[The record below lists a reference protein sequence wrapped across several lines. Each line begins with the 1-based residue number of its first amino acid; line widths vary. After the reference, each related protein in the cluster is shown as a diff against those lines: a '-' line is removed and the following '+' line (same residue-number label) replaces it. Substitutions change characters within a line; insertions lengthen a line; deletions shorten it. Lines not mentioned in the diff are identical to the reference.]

1 MKILAATR
9 KWTILQPTIES
20 LEDRKR
26 SKVREFDFQE
36 NPGFSVCI
44 PKLPKSKILQL
55 FSKNRFICFDWKKKQ
70 LIFSIIPR
78 EPKIN
83 LFLKSY
89 LVKLKANHSADFF
102 QWFFLIWHLRSIFCV

>member
-36 NPGFSVCI
+36 NPGFSVCSFFR
-44 PKLPKSKILQL
+44 KTDSFVLTE
-55 FSKNRFICFDWKKKQ
+55 KKKQ

-102 QWFFLIWHLRSIFCV
+102 QWLYLIWHLRSIFCV